1 MKGVFQKQSLVWI
14 NNFQLAIM
22 LFLELIVLY
31 LSMCI
36 TTRASIPVDFWGDV
50 IIGLGKAM

>member
-36 TTRASIPVDFWGDV
+36 TTRASIPVDF
-50 IIGLGKAM
+50 